1 MGQKNF
7 KGNVSIS
14 DADDRIRLR
23 WRYQSKRY
31 SINLSSYTKTNLL
44 KAKKIALNI
53 EHDIANEKFD
63 YSLNK
68 YVYFLDTIKK

>member
-7 KGNVSIS
+7 KGTVSIS

-31 SINLSSYTKTNLL
+31 SINLSSYNKTNLL
-44 KAKKIALNI
+44 KAKKTALNI
-53 EHDIANEKFD
+53 EQDMANDRFD
-63 YSLNK
+63 YTLNRYK
-68 YVYFLDTIKK
+68 GVSV